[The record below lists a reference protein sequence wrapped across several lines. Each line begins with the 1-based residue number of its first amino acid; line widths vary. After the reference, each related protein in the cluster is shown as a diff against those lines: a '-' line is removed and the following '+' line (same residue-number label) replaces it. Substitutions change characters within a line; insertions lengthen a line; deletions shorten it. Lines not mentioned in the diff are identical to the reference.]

1 MLRPVT
7 VVTDFVIASVGAGA
21 DLDARGWHRSTVDRR
36 VNNFSSAVALK
47 FFERY
52 IGAGGAIP
60 TVTGVFASEK

>member
-21 DLDARGWHRSTVDRR
+21 DFDARGRHRSTVDRR